1 MPLHTG
7 QEVNP
12 VLSHSLGRW
21 YKTATGVIFRLDE
34 EPRRIFE
41 GPSDPIRHFGVV
53 ELLSGQHTR
62 LVWRHE
68 DTTLLSRFWPRWLL
82 RLLTEDP
89 HEHLALAS
97 SMQAM
102 GLQPAMQPPA
112 AGAPAAGAGAPVAAC
127 CATGLV
133 SVALASAVFT
143 SIDLTTRS
151 HRPGFV
157 Q

>member
-112 AGAPAAGAGAPVAAC
+112 AGAPAAGAPAAGAPAAG
-127 CATGLV
+127 APAAGAPK
-133 SVALASAVFT
+133 ALEPTAGVEQKGGEA
-143 SIDLTTRS
+143 
-151 HRPGFV
+151 
-157 Q
+157 